1 MGCAL
6 GQVTRPA
13 TPWQHLRCHPPVRFL
28 PNRDQTAGGA
38 QGHSPAAR
46 SAEKLGKVKS
56 ELQAETAWVCHRVER
71 KSGTTCS
78 TPTSI
83 ENANIQVKSYS
94 ENSRER
100 YSCNFG
106 FKRKAGTSSL
116 TKCLRN
122 EDTNITQWTIP
133 TLKCIRDPSL
143 PHPRPPSTVAPAGVT
158 PEPESFSPSGKEPA
172 FTPKS
177 DTTVTTKPAIV
188 PGSRLM
194 PSKPPSAGTTGV
206 VRNQPTQAP
215 AQTTAKALEHTPS
228 FSVEKP
234 GAYSNNST
242 AVTVAVSTL
251 VPALCGACGVFLLV
265 RYCQK
270 SRQTSQTTSVQMENM
285 EDMPMTRGTKGGEED
300 TENYHTA

>member
-1 MGCAL
+1 MA
-6 GQVTRPA
+6 
-13 TPWQHLRCHPPVRFL
+13 HLRL
-28 PNRDQTAGGA
+28 
-38 QGHSPAAR
+38 QG
-46 SAEKLGKVKS
+46 
-56 ELQAETAWVCHRVER
+56 AWVSNLLALLLLLLLWPRETP
-71 KSGTTCS
+71 GTTCS

-83 ENANIQVKSYS
+83 ENADIQVKSYN

-100 YSCNFG
+100 YSCYFG

-133 TLKCIRDPSL
+133 TLKCI
-143 PHPRPPSTVAPAGVT
+143 
-158 PEPESFSPSGKEPA
+158 KPA

-177 DTTVTTKPAIV
+177 DTTVTTKPAMV

-206 VRNQPTQAP
+206 VRNEPTQAP
-215 AQTTAKALEHTPS
+215 AQTTAKALEHTRS

-242 AVTVAVSTL
+242 AVTVAISTL
-251 VPALCGACGVFLLV
+251 VSVLCGVCVVFLLV
-265 RYCQK
+265 HYCKK
-270 SRQTSQTTSVQMENM
+270 SRQTFQATSVQMENM

>member
-158 PEPESFSPSGKEPA
+158 PEPESFSPSGK
-172 FTPKS
+172 
-177 DTTVTTKPAIV
+177 
-188 PGSRLM
+188 
-194 PSKPPSAGTTGV
+194 
-206 VRNQPTQAP
+206 
-215 AQTTAKALEHTPS
+215 
-228 FSVEKP
+228 

>member
-13 TPWQHLRCHPPVRFL
+13 TLATPSLSPTSEIPSQPRSDR
-28 PNRDQTAGGA
+28 TGGA

-56 ELQAETAWVCHRVER
+56 ERQAETAWVCHRVER

-133 TLKCIRDPSL
+133 TLKCI
-143 PHPRPPSTVAPAGVT
+143 
-158 PEPESFSPSGKEPA
+158 KPA

-242 AVTVAVSTL
+242 AVTVAVSIL

-285 EDMPMTRGTKGGEED
+285 EGMPMTRGTKGGEED

>member
-133 TLKCIRDPSL
+133 TLKCI
-143 PHPRPPSTVAPAGVT
+143 
-158 PEPESFSPSGKEPA
+158 KPA